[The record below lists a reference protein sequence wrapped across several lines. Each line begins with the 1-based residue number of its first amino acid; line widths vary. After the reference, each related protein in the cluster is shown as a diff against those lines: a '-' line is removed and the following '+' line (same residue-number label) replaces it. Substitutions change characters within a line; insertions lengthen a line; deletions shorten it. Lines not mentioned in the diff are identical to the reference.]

1 MVMDAGY
8 ERDAPVRVEANDEC
22 GKGYGMTAAQ
32 SLSSPLR
39 SGRRAVF
46 TELGEDP
53 QDALDHFLRIEE
65 QPAPDPAQCKP
76 DEVIV
81 RVESSAVSWIDLV
94 MASGQYQHRCYPPYI
109 PGVEYSG
116 VVEWTG
122 AGVDRG
128 QIAAGDRVLSDF
140 IACGPRAKTAYQGA
154 GGFAGYAVVPASALC
169 RIPERLN
176 FDQAANLLAS
186 YETAYHCIITRG
198 QVQAGETVLIHGASG
213 ASGLAAVQIC
223 RMLGAKVIATGRSDE
238 KLALVKSHGADHVI
252 NTRGTDY
259 PSGLRSFRD
268 EVKAMTDGRGVD
280 AVYDAV
286 GGDISLESL
295 RCVAFGARFLIVG
308 WTSTPNVADGKGRR
322 GSPRANMLPTNLIQ
336 MKGLTVMGCPAV
348 ITVERSPHLREP
360 RKSHILEWAAA
371 GKITPHVSRVF
382 TLDQAREALGT
393 RLDGSA
399 AGGVALHPW
408 E

>member
-1 MVMDAGY
+1 M
-8 ERDAPVRVEANDEC
+8 N
-22 GKGYGMTAAQ
+22 TAA
-32 SLSSPLR
+32 R
-39 SGRRAVF
+39 STDAKPALEAGRRAVF

-53 QDALDHFLRIEE
+53 AEALDRFLRIEE

-76 DEVIV
+76 NEVIV

-94 MASGQYQHRCYPPYI
+94 MASGQYQHRCYPPYV

-116 VVEWTG
+116 T
-122 AGVDRG
+122 
-128 QIAAGDRVLSDF
+128 IAWMGSAIDGNAFSVGDRVLSDF
-140 IACGPRAKTAYQGA
+140 IAAGPRAKTAYQGA
-154 GGFAGYAVVPASALC
+154 GGFAGYAVLPASALC
-169 RIPERLN
+169 PIPQGLD

-223 RMLGAKVIATGRSDE
+223 RMLGARVIATGRSDE
-238 KLALVKSHGADHVI
+238 KLELVKAHGADHVI
-252 NTRGTDY
+252 NTRGNDY

-268 EVKAMTDGRGVD
+268 EVKALTDGRGVD

-322 GSPRANMLPTNLIQ
+322 GSPRANQLPTNLIQ
-336 MKGLTVMGCPAV
+336 MKSLTVMGCPAV
-348 ITVERSPHLREP
+348 ITVERDPSKREP
-360 RKSHILEWAAA
+360 RKSDILRWAAE
-371 GKITPHVSRVF
+371 GRIKPHVSKVF
-382 TLDQAREALGT
+382 PMSQAREAL
-393 RLDGSA
+393 RARWEGST

>member
-1 MVMDAGY
+1 M
-8 ERDAPVRVEANDEC
+8 NQ
-22 GKGYGMTAAQ
+22 AQ
-32 SLSSPLR
+32 SNVAPSPLPA
-39 SGRRAVF
+39 GRRVVF

-53 QDALDHFLRIEE
+53 QDALANFLRIED
-65 QPAPDPAQCKP
+65 QPAPDAAQCKS

-116 VVEWTG
+116 VVEW
-122 AGVDRG
+122 AGSAVNRK
-128 QIAAGDRVLSDF
+128 QIAVGDKVLSDF

-154 GGFAGYAVVPASALC
+154 GGFAGYAVVPASALS
-169 RIPERLN
+169 RIPERLD

-223 RMLGAKVIATGRSDE
+223 RMLGAKVIATGRSDQ
-238 KLALVKSHGADHVI
+238 KLELVKGHGADHVI

-259 PSGLRSFRD
+259 PSGVRSFRE
-268 EVKAMTDGRGVD
+268 EVKALTDGRGVD

-322 GSPRANMLPTNLIQ
+322 GSPRANQLPTNLIQ

-348 ITVERSPHLREP
+348 ITVERSPNLREP

-371 GKITPHVSRVF
+371 GKIAPYVSKVF
-382 TLDQAREALGT
+382 TMNQAGEAL
-393 RLDGSA
+393 RARWDGSVT
-399 AGGVALHPW
+399 GGIALHPW
-408 E
+408 KT

>member
-1 MVMDAGY
+1 MS
-8 ERDAPVRVEANDEC
+8 P
-22 GKGYGMTAAQ
+22 
-32 SLSSPLR
+32 SPL
-39 SGRRAVF
+39 SLQPGRRAVF

-53 QDALDHFLRIEE
+53 SDALDHFLRIEE
-65 QPAPDPAQCKP
+65 QLAPDPARCKP

-81 RVESSAVSWIDLV
+81 RIESSAVSWIDLV
-94 MASGQYQHRCYPPYI
+94 MASGQYQHRCFPPYV

-122 AGVDRG
+122 AEVDPR
-128 QIAAGDRVLSDF
+128 QIAVGDKVLSDF

-169 RIPERLN
+169 RIPERLS

-223 RMLGAKVIATGRSDE
+223 KMLGATVIATGRTDD
-238 KLALVKSHGADHVI
+238 KLELVKSHGADHVI

-259 PSGLRSFRD
+259 PSGVRFFRE
-268 EVKAMTDGRGVD
+268 EVKKLTDGHGVD
-280 AVYDAV
+280 AMYDAV

-295 RCVAFGARFLIVG
+295 RCIAFGARFLIVG

-348 ITVERSPHLREP
+348 ITVERAPHLREP

-371 GKITPHVSRVF
+371 GKITPFVSKVF
-382 TLDQAREALGT
+382 TMSQAREAL
-393 RLDGSA
+393 RARWDGSF
-399 AGGVALHPW
+399 AGGIALHPW
-408 E
+408 ET

>member
-1 MVMDAGY
+1 MMNTSTQSAGSKL
-8 ERDAPVRVEANDEC
+8 ALQP
-22 GKGYGMTAAQ
+22 
-32 SLSSPLR
+32 
-39 SGRRAVF
+39 GRRAVF

-53 QDALDHFLRIEE
+53 TEALDRFLRIED
-65 QPAPDPAQCKP
+65 QPLPDPAQCKP

-81 RVESSAVSWIDLV
+81 RIESSAVSWIDLV
-94 MASGQYQHRCYPPYI
+94 MASGQYQHRCHPPYI

-122 AGVDRG
+122 SAVDSN
-128 QIAAGDRVLSDF
+128 AFTTGDRVLSDF
-140 IACGPRAKTAYQGA
+140 IAAGPRAKTAYQGA

-169 RIPERLN
+169 QIPETLD

-213 ASGLAAVQIC
+213 ASGLAAVQMC
-223 RMLGAKVIATGRSDE
+223 RMIGAKVIATGRSDE
-238 KLALVKSHGADHVI
+238 KLELVRSHGADHVI

-259 PSGLRSFRD
+259 PSGVRSFRE
-268 EVKAMTDGRGVD
+268 EVKTMTNGRGVD

-322 GSPRANMLPTNLIQ
+322 GSPRANQLPTNLIQ

-348 ITVERSPHLREP
+348 ITVERSPELREP
-360 RKSHILEWAAA
+360 RKSQVLQWAAE
-371 GKITPHVSRVF
+371 GQIKPYVSRVF
-382 TLDQAREALGT
+382 PMSQAREAL
-393 RLDGSA
+393 RARWEGST

-408 E
+408 ED

>member
-1 MVMDAGY
+1 MDA
-8 ERDAPVRVEANDEC
+8 
-22 GKGYGMTAAQ
+22 AA
-32 SLSSPLR
+32 LALR
-39 SGRRAVF
+39 PGRRAVF

-53 QDALDHFLRIEE
+53 REALDRFLRIED
-65 QPAPDPAQCKP
+65 QPAPDPGLCKP

-81 RVESSAVSWIDLV
+81 RIESSAVSWIDLV
-94 MASGQYQHRCYPPYI
+94 MASGQYQHRCHPPYI

-116 VVEWTG
+116 VVQWVGT
-122 AGVDRG
+122 GVDRDR
-128 QIAAGDRVLSDF
+128 IDVGDKVLSDF

-169 RIPERLN
+169 RMPERLN

-213 ASGLAAVQIC
+213 ASGLAAVQVC

-238 KLALVKSHGADHVI
+238 KLALVKRHGADHVI

-259 PSGLRSFRD
+259 PSGLRAFRN
-268 EVKAMTDGRGVD
+268 EVKELTDGHGVD

-286 GGDISLESL
+286 GGDVSLESL

-308 WTSTPNVADGKGRR
+308 WTSTPDVADGKGRR
-322 GSPRANMLPTNLIQ
+322 GSPRANLLPTNLIQ
-336 MKGLTVMGCPAV
+336 MKGLSVMGCPAV
-348 ITVERSPHLREP
+348 ITVERSPQLREP
-360 RKSHILEWAAA
+360 RKSLILEWAAA
-371 GKITPHVSRVF
+371 GRITPYVSRTF
-382 TLDQAREALGT
+382 PLRQARDALGS
-393 RLDGSA
+393 RWDGSA
-399 AGGVALHPW
+399 AGGVAVHPW
-408 E
+408 ED

>member
-1 MVMDAGY
+1 
-8 ERDAPVRVEANDEC
+8 
-22 GKGYGMTAAQ
+22 MTAAQ
-32 SLSSPLR
+32 SSAASLR
-39 SGRRAVF
+39 LRPGRRVVF

-53 QDALDHFLRIEE
+53 QDALDNFLKIEE
-65 QPAPDPAQCKP
+65 QPAPDSAQCKP

-81 RVESSAVSWIDLV
+81 RIESSAVSWIDLV

-122 AGVDRG
+122 SGVDPR
-128 QIAAGDRVLSDF
+128 QIAVGDKVLSDF

-198 QVQAGETVLIHGASG
+198 RVQAGETVLIHGASG

-223 RMLGAKVIATGRSDE
+223 RMLGANVIATGRSDE
-238 KLALVKSHGADHVI
+238 KLSLVKSHGANHVI

-259 PSGLRSFRD
+259 ASGVKSFRE
-268 EVKAMTDGRGVD
+268 EVKALTEGRGVD

-286 GGDISLESL
+286 GGDVSLESL

-336 MKGLTVMGCPAV
+336 MKSLTVMGCPAV
-348 ITVERSPHLREP
+348 ITVERSPQLREP

-371 GKITPHVSRVF
+371 GKITPYVSRKF
-382 TLDQAREALGT
+382 SMSEAREAL
-393 RLDGSA
+393 RSRWDGSA
-399 AGGVALHPW
+399 AGGVALRPW
-408 E
+408 EA